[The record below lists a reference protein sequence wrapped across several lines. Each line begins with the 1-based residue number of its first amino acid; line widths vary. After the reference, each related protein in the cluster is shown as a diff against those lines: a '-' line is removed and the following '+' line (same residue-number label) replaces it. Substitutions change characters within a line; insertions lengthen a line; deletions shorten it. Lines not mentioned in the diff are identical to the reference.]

1 MIKTVL
7 FDLDET
13 LLNRDASVQW
23 FVAAQYQRLISALGH
38 IPQPDYVA
46 RWLELDCRGHVW
58 KDVVYQQL
66 VLEFEI
72 TKSSWQELLHDYETQ
87 FIFHCVPFA
96 GLKEMLAFFKQQD
109 YRLGIVSNGR
119 GIFQSRAI
127 DGLGIASF
135 FDTILISEVEELRKP
150 QPEIFHR
157 ALFKLSSV
165 ANEAVFVGD
174 DPEADVRGAKSA
186 GLKAVWK
193 RNQFHIEPKEANSI
207 IDELYELPNIVRQL

>member
-1 MIKTVL
+1 
-7 FDLDET
+7 
-13 LLNRDASVQW
+13 
-23 FVAAQYQRLISALGH
+23 
-38 IPQPDYVA
+38 
-46 RWLELDCRGHVW
+46 
-58 KDVVYQQL
+58 
-66 VLEFEI
+66 
-72 TKSSWQELLHDYETQ
+72 
-87 FIFHCVPFA
+87 
-96 GLKEMLAFFKQQD
+96 MLAFFKQQD